1 MKWVT
6 RLSAILALAFAILQ
20 LVRTV
25 SDARDRRR
33 QIVELATTEAIAKR
47 AGDYERAWASYDQ
60 AIKIAESGG
69 LLAKLTGQLS
79 QETRDLRKAQE
90 DLAMAWLDNIRIGPT
105 QTFSSVVDRIAPVMT
120 RGVSLA
126 GGPRKG
132 DLLAHLG
139 YASYLQSRDG
149 RPAGDP
155 AQQYRDA
162 LAVDPGNPYAHAYL
176 GHWLLGQG
184 KPIAD
189 GEAEFT
195 AALASGRAR
204 DYVRELQ
211 LAALRNRGSE
221 GDGPYVAAV
230 NDMRKAGEDVDAR
243 MRADLYQIYA
253 PACGYRESASDMRTI
268 VAAAPPAEQ
277 AETVRTLL
285 VDRPDVD
292 PAQRATREAC
302 VALLLEAASDRDAAV
317 AAWQAVRKDAPAGDP
332 NGLMPR
338 AAAGLKRLGST

>member
-6 RLSAILALAFAILQ
+6 RASAILALAFAILQ

-33 QIVELATTEAIAKR
+33 QIVELAKTEAVAKR

-69 LLAKLTGQLS
+69 MLAKLTGQLS
-79 QETRDLRKAQE
+79 QETRDLRNAQE
-90 DLAMAWLDNIRIGPT
+90 DLAMAWLDNIRIGPG
-105 QTFSSVVDRIAPVMT
+105 QTFSSVVDRVAPVLT
-120 RGVSLA
+120 RGVAVA

-149 RPAGDP
+149 APAGDP

-162 LAVDPGNPYAHAYL
+162 LAVDPANPYAHAYL

-184 KPIAD
+184 QPIAD
-189 GEAEFT
+189 GQAEFT
-195 AALASGRAR
+195 AALASGRAK

-211 LAALRNRGSE
+211 LAAFRNRGSE
-221 GDGPYVAAV
+221 GDAPYVAVV
-230 NDMRKAGEDVDAR
+230 NDMRKNGEDVDTR
-243 MRADLYQIYA
+243 TRSTLYAIYA
-253 PACGYRESASDMRTI
+253 PACGYRESAPDMQPI

-277 AETVRTLL
+277 AETVKTLL
-285 VDRPDVD
+285 VDEQGIDA
-292 PAQRATREAC
+292 AQRATREAC
-302 VALLLEAASDRDAAV
+302 VAMLLEAASDRDAAV
-317 AAWQAVRKDAPAGDP
+317 AAWQAVRKDVPRGDP
-332 NGLMPR
+332 NGLLPR
-338 AAAGLKRLGST
+338 VSAGLKRLGGK